1 MNNTAEQITALE
13 RTVRQLRL
21 EYFHCMDFRIYDRA
35 EAVREKIAAAVAEI
49 AALEAAAAL

>member
-49 AALEAAAAL
+49 AALEAAAA